1 MKGKD
6 DPKDNIKY
14 MKKNEADRLM
24 THFRDIFISKARFEG
39 MPPEI
44 PDNYPLYKLW
54 TNRCVT
60 FFRLEEA
67 DMFLCLPIAEES
79 VVENP
84 YGLPSKWRAVA
95 QGNLASII
103 SSKVLTPENAVL
115 IWCNPSH
122 KAPEEH
128 VRTLVNQMVN
138 VEYTKRL
145 NINAQKMPI
154 NVITNDSKVLND
166 LNVMSKFLEASPTMI
181 TDRSVADRLEV
192 VNLGVPIISADLDD
206 TYNRYYCR
214 IMDYLGC
221 DNVNIDKKERLITA
235 EAEANNEQTIL
246 KHYAFMETWRQGIK
260 KVNEM
265 FGLNIQVIDVNE
277 DERQAEA
284 SEGMP
289 EEDPKDEEAEE

>member
-1 MKGKD
+1 
-6 DPKDNIKY
+6 
-14 MKKNEADRLM
+14 
-24 THFRDIFISKARFEG
+24 
-39 MPPEI
+39 
-44 PDNYPLYKLW
+44 
-54 TNRCVT
+54 
-60 FFRLEEA
+60 
-67 DMFLCLPIAEES
+67 
-79 VVENP
+79 
-84 YGLPSKWRAVA
+84 
-95 QGNLASII
+95 
-103 SSKVLTPENAVL
+103 
-115 IWCNPSH
+115 
-122 KAPEEH
+122 
-128 VRTLVNQMVN
+128 MVN

-154 NVITNDSKVLND
+154 NVITNDSKVLSD

-246 KHYAFMETWRQGIK
+246 KHYAFMETWRQGIE